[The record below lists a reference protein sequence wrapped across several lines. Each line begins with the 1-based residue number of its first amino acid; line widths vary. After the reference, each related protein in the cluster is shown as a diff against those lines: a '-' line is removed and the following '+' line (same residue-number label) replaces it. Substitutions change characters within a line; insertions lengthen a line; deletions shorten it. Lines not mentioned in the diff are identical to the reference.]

1 MAAQL
6 EDHLY
11 LMEIDEALGQIRS
24 QTGLDQFEMI
34 GMDARTKLPLLAAT
48 L

>member
-11 LMEIDEALGQIRS
+11 LMEIDEARGKSDRKP
-24 QTGLDQFEMI
+24 LDQFE
-34 GMDARTKLPLLAAT
+34 
-48 L
+48 